1 MPSVEEIDKAGEE
14 NMGSEEAYLTEK
26 REKLIDQIKTDAR
39 LDGLYPE
46 TVDQMIESFNIDGEG
61 GFSFTVDGHKI
72 TGTTESFFGLPDYRI
87 DYDKL
92 SPIEQDKFN
101 REFNPEKLRQGGDL
115 NRKYGKTV
123 EAICRKLSNAN
134 IYRAN

>member
-92 SPIEQDKFN
+92 SPIKQNKFN
-101 REFNPEKLRQGGDL
+101 H
-115 NRKYGKTV
+115 
-123 EAICRKLSNAN
+123 
-134 IYRAN
+134 